1 MATQAELNFINEVKV
16 GAQAGQQKYGVLA
29 SLTIAQAIEESGW
42 GQRTIANNLF
52 GIKANG
58 YKPCISV
65 STKEFERGEYVNT
78 VAEFRAYPNFA
89 ASVEDHGSF
98 LAANSRY
105 KNILN
110 VSDSHTVTTRIQADG
125 YSTSPTYSVDL
136 DSLIKEYNLTQYDIP
151 QFPGA
156 QYFGAG
162 KSNVYIQE
170 LSNALVL
177 HDKLSRI
184 FASKTW
190 STHIQSAVTA
200 FQKAQG
206 WSGINANGLP
216 GAETWRL
223 LGL

>member
-1 MATQAELNFINEVKV
+1 MSTQTDFINEVKI
-16 GAQAGQQKYGVLA
+16 GAQATQQKYCILA
-29 SLTIAQAIEESGW
+29 SLTIAQAILESGW
-42 GQRTIANNLF
+42 GEYAIANNIF

-58 YKPCISV
+58 YKPCVSV
-65 STKEFERGEYVNT
+65 PTKEFINGEYVNT

-110 VSDSHTVTTRIQADG
+110 VTDSHTVTTRIQADG
-125 YSTSPTYSVDL
+125 YSTSPTYSADL

-156 QYFGAG
+156 QYFGTG
-162 KSNVYIQE
+162 KSNSYILQ
-170 LSNALVL
+170 LSNALIA
-177 HDKLSRI
+177 HGKLGRLS
-184 FASKTW
+184 ASTKW
-190 STHIQSAVTA
+190 STGIQNACIA

-206 WSGINANGLP
+206 WSGINANGVP